1 MIGANDFFIAAHAR
15 RPRTQAGDEQ
25 HREFNRG
32 KGPRLENWMT
42 NPARRPRRKGDMEDD
57 AFGSPPPSR
66 EALIRRTRRRA
77 ENHRFRKTTD
87 IRK

>member
-1 MIGANDFFIAAHAR
+1 
-15 RPRTQAGDEQ
+15 
-25 HREFNRG
+25 
-32 KGPRLENWMT
+32 
-42 NPARRPRRKGDMEDD
+42 MEDD